1 MTSLAGTASH
11 RQPPGIE
18 GARSR
23 GRTRALFAFSL
34 LIFVFLL
41 AVLVSLSWSSVRL
54 PLDEVAR
61 VLLGREAE
69 RDAWTTIIL
78 DVRLPRVITATL
90 VGIALGLAGLQ
101 MQAVFRNPLASPY
114 TLGVVSGASLG
125 AALVIIVLP
134 GLTVGLYRDTAT
146 ASAVAQAISGVGLVI
161 GASLGAGTVLLA
173 MLVVASVVRDMV
185 IVLLL
190 GVVLS
195 ALIGALVT
203 VLVFFADPNQTR
215 LFVEWGFGS
224 FHRVRWDDVTLFAL
238 AVGIGAVV
246 AALSMKQLNA
256 LLMGE
261 NYARSMGLN
270 VRRARTLTLTSASIL
285 AGAVVAFAG
294 PIAFLGIA
302 IPHITRGIFGSADHR
317 ILVPGSALTG
327 ASVALGC
334 GLLAEMPNSNL
345 TLPVNA
351 ATAIVGG
358 PIAFWVLL
366 RMRRGWG
373 L

>member
-1 MTSLAGTASH
+1 MTSSTDAVSLRQRPTIETA
-11 RQPPGIE
+11 RT
-18 GARSR
+18 R
-23 GRTRALFAFSL
+23 GRTRTLVAFSL
-34 LIFVFLL
+34 LVAVFIL
-41 AVLVSLSWSSVRL
+41 AVLLSLSWSSVRV
-54 PLDEVAR
+54 PWDEVAR
-61 VLLGREAE
+61 ILLGRQAE
-69 RDAWTTIIL
+69 RDAWTTIVL
-78 DVRLPRVITATL
+78 DIRLPRVITATL
-90 VGIALGLAGLQ
+90 VGVALGLAGLQ

-134 GLTVGLYRDTAT
+134 GLTVGLYRDGAT
-146 ASAVAQAISGVGLVI
+146 ASGLAQALSGVGLVF
-161 GASLGAGTVLLA
+161 GAALGAGVILLA
-173 MLVVASVVRDMV
+173 MLVVASIVRDMV

-215 LFVEWGFGS
+215 VFVEWGFGS
-224 FHRVRWDDVTLFAL
+224 FQRVRWGDVPLFAA
-238 AVGIGAVV
+238 AVGMGTVV
-246 AALSMKQLNA
+246 ATLSMKQLNA

-373 L
+373 S